1 MGHLKGLKEY
11 LDEKYN
17 ISIFDQALESGH
29 TWRLHLHNHLVIE
42 AKVIQNLQYDIQVLA
57 QEKGEEL
64 LPKLHVKFLYPE
76 TLSESVLPLIKT
88 DRKVTDLGLEP
99 IPSPS
104 GRYHIKNKTIFPLM
118 EESRPVFFTL
128 LEGDV
133 IKGIIADFSRYEIT
147 VNLKGGIPVTILRH
161 SVYDLKDKKGR
172 CFLKSFQE
180 TSRDWEK
187 SDLYV
192 SSPTDNQPLQA

>member
-11 LDEKYN
+11 LDERYN
-17 ISIFDQALESGH
+17 VSIFDQAVESGN
-29 TWRLHLHNHLVIE
+29 TWRLHLHDHVVRE
-42 AKVIQNLQYDIQVLA
+42 AKVIQNLRYNIQVMA

-88 DRKVTDLGLEP
+88 DRKVTDLALKP
-99 IPSPS
+99 IPSPAE
-104 GRYHIKNKTIFPLM
+104 RYHIKNKSIFPLM
-118 EESRPVFFTL
+118 KERHAVFFTL
-128 LEGDV
+128 LEGEV
-133 IKGIIADFSRYEIT
+133 IRGVIADFSRYEVT

-180 TSRDWEK
+180 TRRDWEK
-187 SDLYV
+187 SELYV
-192 SSPTDNQPLQA
+192 SSSTDNQPLQA